1 MAKVEINNEIVLLRH
16 TVRQAR
22 VCVVNKLIREAKL
35 LRNRHGNETQQDKC
49 KKKADK
55 LIAEIYALKG
65 IKDDDI
71 SKFGIINERDLTTML
86 QDESLSHNDRVIA
99 RVVHYKTLYRRLMQF
114 KQKFPDCKRYLVEEK
129 KKNVKLKNKG
139 VAKTKKSLKENPQS
153 QNENSEQQKFNSY
166 KNITQSQYKSKN
178 EETCNTE
185 LLEAANNLDEC
196 EKSLNEDNRLL
207 KKDKVSKLEDDTL
220 DDTVVHKQL
229 NVIKSCSVTKEA
241 TVKKFTQL
249 LEEQES
255 SKNVE
260 MSIKM
265 SPDSTIEQ
273 AKIYDDFFITGDNQ
287 DSHTSSISASTSYVK
302 SDKHNTRVKTFQS
315 SNGAKKQ
322 NIKYKNDS
330 NFHKRYQDKQPSVK
344 RLNNRASDK
353 INKSINKSNSN
364 DVNNK
369 EKDTDLHPSW
379 LAKRKEQKVMSQ
391 QFQGKK
397 IVFTDD

>member
-35 LRNRHGNETQQDKC
+35 LRNRHGNETQQEKC

-55 LIAEIYALKG
+55 LFAEIYALKG

-71 SKFGIINERDLTTML
+71 SKFGIINERDLTTIL
-86 QDESLSHNDRVIA
+86 QDESLSHSDRVIA
-99 RVVHYKTLYRRLMQF
+99 RVAYYKTLYRRLMQF
-114 KQKFPDCKRYLVEEK
+114 KEKFPDCRRYLVEEK

-139 VAKTKKSLKENPQS
+139 IAKTKKSLKEDPQS
-153 QNENSEQQKFNSY
+153 QNESLEQQKINSC
-166 KNITQSQYKSKN
+166 KNIKQSQHKSKN
-178 EETCNTE
+178 EETCSTE

-196 EKSLNEDNRLL
+196 EKSLNEDNTLL
-207 KKDKVSKLEDDTL
+207 KKEKVLKLEDDTL
-220 DDTVVHKQL
+220 EDTVVHKQP

-260 MSIKM
+260 MSIKT
-265 SPDSTIEQ
+265 PDSTTEQ

-287 DSHTSSISASTSYVK
+287 DSQTSSISASTSYVK
-302 SDKHNTRVKTFQS
+302 SHEHNTRVKTFQS
-315 SNGAKKQ
+315 SNGVKKQ

-379 LAKRKEQKVMSQ
+379 LAKRKEQKVIQ

>member
-1 MAKVEINNEIVLLRH
+1 MAKAEINNEIILLRH

-35 LRNRHGNETQQDKC
+35 LRNRHGNEMQQEKC

-71 SKFGIINERDLTTML
+71 SKFGIINEKDLTTIL
-86 QDESLSHNDRVIA
+86 QDESLSHSDRVIA
-99 RVVHYKTLYRRLMQF
+99 RVAHYKTLYRRLMQF
-114 KQKFPDCKRYLVEEK
+114 KEKFPDCKRYLVEEK
-129 KKNVKLKNKG
+129 KKNIKSKNKG
-139 VAKTKKSLKENPQS
+139 ITKNKKSLKENPQS
-153 QNENSEQQKFNSY
+153 QDENSEEQKINSY
-166 KNITQSQYKSKN
+166 KNIKHSQYKSQN
-178 EETCNTE
+178 EKTCNTK
-185 LLEAANNLDEC
+185 LLEATNNLDEC
-196 EKSLNEDNRLL
+196 EKSLNEDSAPL
-207 KKDKVSKLEDDTL
+207 KKEKVSKLEDTL
-220 DDTVVHKQL
+220 GHIVIHKQP

-241 TVKKFTQL
+241 TVKKFTEL

-260 MSIKM
+260 MSNEI
-265 SPDSTIEQ
+265 PDSTTEPP
-273 AKIYDDFFITGDNQ
+273 KMYDDFFITGDNQ
-287 DSHTSSISASTSYVK
+287 DSQTSNISASTSHVK
-302 SDKHNTRVKTFQS
+302 SHKYNTRVKSQFQS
-315 SNGAKKQ
+315 DNGLKKQ

-330 NFHKRYQDKQPSVK
+330 NFYKRYQDKQPSVK
-344 RLNNRASDK
+344 RLNNRTSDK
-353 INKSINKSNSN
+353 IHKDINKSNSN
-364 DVNNK
+364 DANNK

-379 LAKRKEQKVMSQ
+379 LAKRKEKIMSQ